1 MTNDYLQSLQNGYGT
16 MNAVTNKKNEKQP
29 DYNGWIKLDDKF
41 FEIAGWVKFGK
52 SNNKFLSISIK
63 EKNPNDYDKNKN
75 P

>member
-1 MTNDYLQSLQNGYGT
+1 MTNDYLKNLTNGYGS

-29 DYNGWIKLDDKF
+29 DYQGWLKLDDKF

-52 SNNKFLSISIK
+52 SNNKFLSINIK
-63 EKNPNDYDKNKN
+63 EKNPDENDKNKN